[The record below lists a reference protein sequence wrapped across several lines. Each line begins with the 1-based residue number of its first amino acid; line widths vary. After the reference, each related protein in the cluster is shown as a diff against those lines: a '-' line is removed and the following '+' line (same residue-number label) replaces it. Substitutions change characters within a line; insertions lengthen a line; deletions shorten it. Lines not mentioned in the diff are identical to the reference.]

1 MDMSRIE
8 EAVKAINRD
17 AYVLKPDGTLI
28 TQTTATRGIVKS
40 LELLD
45 VELGMNVLEIG
56 TGSGYSTALLEY
68 LVGNRGK
75 IVSIDIEPEMT
86 ERAKRLFQGKTHLSF
101 ITKDGRRGYKQG
113 MPYDRIVAWATAQYL
128 PNEWVEQIE
137 DQGMI
142 VAPFKVS
149 SVANTTVIA
158 RFRKNGESIEGDL
171 VVPGG
176 YILMNDT
183 PHYETFGPEM
193 DADVVLKE
201 GDEVVAWVSTEWLRK
216 GEELKEWFEILRKA
230 RSKTPLIE
238 RGDEVNQF
246 RAFLLAMLPDGLT
259 TAFLHRT
266 FFIGISDPSG
276 FALMD
281 LEGQMYLEEGSK
293 EIARRMGE
301 LTTQWFNIGK
311 PSYEMMRPV
320 IRTNGDKSWVRLE
333 LMNT

>member
-1 MDMSRIE
+1 MDMSRVG
-8 EAVKAINRD
+8 EAVVAVNRD
-17 AYVLKPDGTLI
+17 AYVLRPDGTQI

-68 LVGNRGK
+68 LVGNGGT

-86 ERAKRLFQGKTHLSF
+86 ERAKRLFQGRSHLSF
-101 ITKDGRRGYKQG
+101 VTKDGRQGYKQG

-128 PNEWVEQIE
+128 PSEWVEQIK
-137 DQGMI
+137 DRGMI

-149 SVANTTVIA
+149 PVADTTVIA
-158 RFRKNGESIEGDL
+158 RFMKNGESMQGDM

-193 DADVVLKE
+193 DADFVLKE
-201 GDEVVAWVSTEWLRK
+201 GDEVVTWVSTEWLRK
-216 GEELKEWFEILRKA
+216 GEETKEWVEMLRKA
-230 RSKTPLIE
+230 RPKAPLIE
-238 RGDEVNQF
+238 GGDEANQF

-259 TAFLHRT
+259 TAYLHRT

-276 FALMD
+276 FALID
-281 LEGQMYLEEGSK
+281 LDGQMYLEEGSK
-293 EIARRMGE
+293 EIANRME
-301 LTTQWFNIGK
+301 NLTIQWVNTGK
-311 PSYEMMRPV
+311 PSYESMRPV

-333 LMNT
+333 LKNS